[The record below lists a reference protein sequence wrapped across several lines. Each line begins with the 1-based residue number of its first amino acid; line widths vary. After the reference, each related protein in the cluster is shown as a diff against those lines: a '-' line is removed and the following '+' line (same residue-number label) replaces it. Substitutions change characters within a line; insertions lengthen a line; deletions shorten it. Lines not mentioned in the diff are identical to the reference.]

1 MRFTGSVVIGIIL
14 LIFGVILL
22 LANIMGIRI
31 NFFRLFPGV
40 ILVILGIVV
49 LFGQFGGQH
58 EIIFDQKKIDLS
70 EPFREKNIVFA
81 EGLIDLNDLTE
92 LESNKK
98 IKINVIFGS
107 GRLILNPEI
116 PSVVHANSAFANLE
130 LPRNAVSFI
139 GSTEYRLGDIQ
150 TDQPFLDIEA
160 NVIFGQLKVIKPE

>member
-58 EIIFDQKKIDLS
+58 EIYSI
-70 EPFREKNIVFA
+70 RR
-81 EGLIDLNDLTE
+81 
-92 LESNKK
+92 
-98 IKINVIFGS
+98 
-107 GRLILNPEI
+107 RLISVNPSERKTL
-116 PSVVHANSAFANLE
+116 SL
-130 LPRNAVSFI
+130 RK
-139 GSTEYRLGDIQ
+139 D
-150 TDQPFLDIEA
+150 
-160 NVIFGQLKVIKPE
+160 